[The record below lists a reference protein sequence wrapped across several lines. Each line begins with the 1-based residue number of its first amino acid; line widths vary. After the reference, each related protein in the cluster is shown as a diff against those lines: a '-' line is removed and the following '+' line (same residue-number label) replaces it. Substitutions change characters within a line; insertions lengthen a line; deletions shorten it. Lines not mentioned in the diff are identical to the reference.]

1 MLKAI
6 AVKWK
11 RTFQKK
17 EISPGKYQNTPRK
30 GLYVVSSNL
39 YAFKNPIYSQPAWM
53 NDNHK
58 DQNKKWLSDE
68 LAGNAD
74 SWREFKLT

>member
-1 MLKAI
+1 
-6 AVKWK
+6 
-11 RTFQKK
+11 
-17 EISPGKYQNTPRK
+17 
-30 GLYVVSSNL
+30 
-39 YAFKNPIYSQPAWM
+39 M